1 VLVSINRIGGQI
13 RVRRT
18 HRLSRDDDR
27 AGNSFGLSEK
37 RQCDRPRVLA
47 DEHSVDRPWRS
58 RQVPAKLIPNPTRG
72 PDMADIAE
80 NLHSAGITLPD
91 VVPPVVGG
99 YTPAFAPFIRAGSQ
113 IHISGRLA
121 KRGDEIFAG
130 KLGAG
135 ISLEEG
141 RAAARDV
148 AIELLSVLNQ
158 AAGGLDRV
166 SRIVKILVFVNG
178 APGFIDPQLLVEI
191 LGEPGRHA
199 RSAVVAA
206 DLPFG
211 ACLEIE
217 MIAEIADA

>member
-1 VLVSINRIGGQI
+1 M
-13 RVRRT
+13 
-18 HRLSRDDDR
+18 
-27 AGNSFGLSEK
+27 
-37 RQCDRPRVLA
+37 LA
-47 DEHSVDRPWRS
+47 DERRVDQPWRS

-72 PDMADIAE
+72 LDMADIAE

-91 VVPPVVGG
+91 VVPPVVEG

-178 APGFIDPQLLVEI
+178 APGFIDPHRVADGASQLLVEI

-217 MIAEIADA
+217 MIAEITDA